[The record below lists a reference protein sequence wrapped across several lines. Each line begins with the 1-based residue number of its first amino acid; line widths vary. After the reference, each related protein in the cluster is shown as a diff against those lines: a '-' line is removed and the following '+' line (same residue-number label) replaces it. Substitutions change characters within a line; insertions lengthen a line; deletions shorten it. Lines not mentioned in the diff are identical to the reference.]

1 MVVLDGSQA
10 YMMTL
15 VLFKALADLTIKDRD
30 WHPGFEACCSA
41 VGETSDTID
50 ACVRVL
56 KIASTWAICIYRLY
70 SLTSGIVI
78 NRTTL
83 KADVSFTACCVLFSY
98 TCSNKLHPTQLN
110 PAASILSPPL
120 QPSTGNCYPIQ
131 PISRLCTLLSCFNTP
146 CLHCIVLLKKNMTEW
161 QVLGLVTLLQ
171 HPRLLTLALF
181 CHKRLL

>member
-56 KIASTWAICIYRLY
+56 KIAST
-70 SLTSGIVI
+70 
-78 NRTTL
+78 
-83 KADVSFTACCVLFSY
+83 
-98 TCSNKLHPTQLN
+98 
-110 PAASILSPPL
+110 
-120 QPSTGNCYPIQ
+120 
-131 PISRLCTLLSCFNTP
+131 
-146 CLHCIVLLKKNMTEW
+146 
-161 QVLGLVTLLQ
+161 
-171 HPRLLTLALF
+171 
-181 CHKRLL
+181 